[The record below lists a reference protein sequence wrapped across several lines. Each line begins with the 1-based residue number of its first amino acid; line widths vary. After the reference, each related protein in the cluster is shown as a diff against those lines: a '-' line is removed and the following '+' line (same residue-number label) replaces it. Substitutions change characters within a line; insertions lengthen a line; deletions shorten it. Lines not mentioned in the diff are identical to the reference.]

1 MALINGTLRA
11 NLLTGTSTADTLRG
25 LAGTDTL
32 RGGLGADTL
41 AGGDGADRIIGG
53 AGNDVMFGHS
63 RADGTPGS
71 SDILVT
77 RVGQGFDQPVFLT
90 SAPGNAD
97 RLFVVEKTGHIQTL
111 NPTTGAKTTFLD
123 IPASQLTTGGEQ
135 GLLSMAFHPD
145 YATNGKFYVYMVN
158 EQGNLEVRQYT
169 RSTTN
174 PNRADAASGD
184 VILAIDHPTNSNHNG
199 GWLGFGPNGMLY
211 IGTGDGG
218 AGGDPLNNAQNED
231 VLLGKMLRIDVNGDD
246 FAGDASRDYA
256 IPDSNPFANGPG
268 ADEIWATGL
277 RNPWRPSFDRV
288 TGDLYIADVG
298 QNAWEEV
305 NWQSHTSAG
314 GENYGWVVREG
325 NTTFDPN
332 RPGNPAPNSPLLTD
346 PLLAY
351 DHSGAP
357 DGGFSVTGGY
367 VYRGPSAGLQGVY
380 LYADFVTNQVWSFRV
395 VDGRAV
401 DQANRTAQLVS
412 SGGQIDQIASFG
424 EDGRGNLYIVGLD
437 GEVFLLRPQAAAGDG
452 ADYLDGGAGRD
463 NIHGGA
469 GNDTLLGG
477 TGNDTLHGNTQND
490 ILRGGAGLDK
500 LMGGRGAD
508 VFDFNAV
515 TDSQTGI
522 ARRDVVLDFADGVDR
537 LDFSTIDAQAGAAG
551 NQRFAYIGAAAFTG
565 EGQIRA
571 VQVGASVVLHVNT
584 QGVAGS
590 EMQIELH
597 NTLVADLARGDFI
610 L

>member
-1 MALINGTLRA
+1 MPLINGSQRA
-11 NLLTGTSTADTLRG
+11 NLLNGTIGQDTLRG

-32 RGGLGADTL
+32 RGGLGNDML
-41 AGGDGADRIIGG
+41 AGGDGADRILGG
-53 AGNDVMFGHS
+53 DGNDRLFGHS
-63 RADGTPGS
+63 TADAITGS
-71 SDILVT
+71 SDIRVT
-77 RVGQGFDQPVFLT
+77 RVGQGFDQPVFVT
-90 SAPGNAD
+90 SAPGNLD
-97 RLFVVEKTGHIQTL
+97 RLFVVEKTGQIQML
-111 NPTTGAKTTFLD
+111 NPATGTKALFLD
-123 IPASQLTTGGEQ
+123 IPDNQLSTGGEQ

-145 YATNGKFYVYMVN
+145 YASNGKFYVYMVN
-158 EQGNLEVRQYT
+158 EDGNLEVRQYT
-169 RSTTN
+169 RSATN
-174 PNRADAASGD
+174 PNRADPASGN
-184 VILAIDHPTNSNHNG
+184 VILTIDHPTNSNHNG
-199 GWLGFGPNGMLY
+199 GWLGFGPDGMLY

-218 AGGDPLNNAQNED
+218 AGGDPLNNAQNVD

-256 IPDSNPFANGPG
+256 IPDDNPFANTPG

-314 GENYGWVVREG
+314 GANYGWVVREG
-325 NTTFDPN
+325 DTTFDPT
-332 RPGNPAPNSPLLTD
+332 RPGNPAPGSPLLTD
-346 PLLAY
+346 PLLTY
-351 DHSGAP
+351 GHSGAP

-401 DQANRTAQLVS
+401 DQANRTDQLVS
-412 SGGQIDQIASFG
+412 TGGQIDQIASFG
-424 EDGRGNLYIVGLD
+424 EDGRGNMYIVGLD

-463 NIHGGA
+463 HIHGGA

-477 TGNDTLHGNTQND
+477 TGNDTLNGNTQND
-490 ILRGGAGLDK
+490 ILRGGAGLDR

-508 VFDFNAV
+508 VFDFNAT

-522 ARRDVVLDFADGVDR
+522 GRRDVIMDFADGVDR
-537 LDFSTIDAQAGAAG
+537 LDFATIDAQAGVTG
-551 NQRFAYIGAAAFTG
+551 NQRFAYIGTAAFSG

-571 VQVGASVVLHVNT
+571 VQVGTSVVLHLNT
-584 QGVAGS
+584 AGAVGS
-590 EMQIELH
+590 EMQIELR
-597 NTLVADLARGDFI
+597 NMQVADFTAADF
-610 L
+610 LL